1 MIKLAHHRRITQ
13 PRLEPRPLPMSF
25 LLYKLAYLSA
35 IAAAL
40 SLIAVPSSQAAT
52 INVPAG
58 QPTIQSAINAA
69 SNGDTVL
76 VAPGTYHENI
86 NFEGKSITVI
96 SSGGPAVTTINGGGN
111 GPVVLFVSG
120 EGTGSVLSGF
130 TVTNGNSN
138 SVSGVSPPTWNGGGG
153 GIVAFNAA
161 PTIRGNVITQNGA
174 CAWGGGIYVGATLFP
189 GPSAVIEGNQITE
202 NIVGADGCSGGGGG
216 GIAVTSTG
224 STQII
229 GNTISGNAVVP
240 GDAGGGILLFA
251 VTTPIVENNV
261 ITNNSAIFSGGQ
273 GGGIYLVADS
283 SNEIAENVQI
293 IQNLIFGN
301 ASDYGGGIY
310 VGTGNGVIS
319 FTNNTIADNNGSYG
333 GSGVYLDIYGAA
345 IQSYNNLIIG
355 APGESALYG
364 SCQQGTAVTL
374 FNNDLSA
381 PGANAIQTFNCDVIG
396 NVGTNGNVSVNPLF
410 LDGTSNFHLQYGSPA
425 VGAGDSSAPNLP
437 STDLD
442 GNPRLVNGKIDMG
455 AYELQPTTV
464 SLTPTSLAFAAQAV
478 GSSSSAQSVTLTNT
492 GNQSLR
498 LAMILG
504 PNFTETDNCGTSV
517 AAGANCT
524 INVTFVP
531 TSAGPVAG
539 SLTLFDNASDNPQRV
554 GLSGTGTGPA

>member
-1 MIKLAHHRRITQ
+1 MA
-13 PRLEPRPLPMSF
+13 F
-25 LLYKLAYLSA
+25 LLYKLAYLST

-58 QPTIQSAINAA
+58 QPTIQGAINAA

-76 VAPGTYHENI
+76 VAPGTYRENI
-86 NFEGKSITVI
+86 NFEGKAITVTG
-96 SSGGPAVTTINGGGN
+96 SGGPAVTTINGGGN
-111 GPVVLFVSG
+111 GSVVLFVSG

-138 SVSGVSPPTWNGGGG
+138 SGSQVWNAGGG
-153 GIVAFNAA
+153 GIVAFNAG
-161 PTIRGNVITQNGA
+161 PTIRGNVITQNVA
-174 CAWGGGIYVGATLFP
+174 CNWGGGIFVGSTLFP

-202 NIVGADGCSGGGGG
+202 NIVGALGGSGCAGGGGG

-224 STQII
+224 STQIT
-229 GNTISGNAVVP
+229 GNTISGNSVAP
-240 GDAGGGILLFA
+240 GDGGGGIYLFA
-251 VTTPIVENNV
+251 VTTPVVENNV
-261 ITNNSAIFSGGQ
+261 ITNNSAMFSGGQ
-273 GGGIYLVADS
+273 GGGIYIVPDATT
-283 SNEIAENVQI
+283 EVTENVQI

-301 ASDYGGGIY
+301 TADDGGGIY
-310 VGTGNGVIS
+310 VGWSGYGSVI
-319 FTNNTIADNNGSYG
+319 FTSNTIADNNGSYG
-333 GSGVYLDIYGAA
+333 GSGVYLGVYGEAT
-345 IQSYNNLIIG
+345 QYYNNLIIG

-364 SCQQGTAVTL
+364 TCQGASVTI
-374 FNNDLSA
+374 FNNDLLA
-381 PGANAIQTFNCDVIG
+381 PGANAVQTSGCDVTG
-396 NVGTNGNVSVNPLF
+396 NLGTNGNVSANPLF
-410 LDGTSNFHLQYGSPA
+410 LDGTSDFHLQYGSPA

-442 GNPRLVNGKIDMG
+442 GNPRMVNGKIDMG
-455 AYELQPTTV
+455 VYELQPTTV
-464 SLTPTSLAFAAQAV
+464 SLTPASLVFAAQAV

-492 GNQSLR
+492 GNQRLR

-531 TSAGPVAG
+531 TSVGPVAG

>member
-1 MIKLAHHRRITQ
+1 MLKLTSRGRITQ
-13 PRLEPRPLPMSF
+13 PCLKPRPLRMAS
-25 LLYKLAYLSA
+25 LLCKLAYLAA

-40 SLIAVPSSQAAT
+40 SSISVLSSQAAT

-58 QPTIQSAINAA
+58 QPTIQGAINAA

-76 VAPGTYHENI
+76 VAPGTYRENI
-86 NFEGKSITVI
+86 NFVGKAITVT

-120 EGTGSVLSGF
+120 EGAGSVLSGF
-130 TVTNGNSN
+130 TITNGNSN
-138 SVSGVSPPTWNGGGG
+138 ISATPQDWNADGG
-153 GIVAFNAA
+153 GIVVFNAA
-161 PTIRGNVITQNGA
+161 PMITGNVITQNVA
-174 CAWGGGIYVGATLFP
+174 CSWGGGIYVGSNLFP
-189 GPSAVIEGNQITE
+189 GPSPVIAGNQITE
-202 NIVGADGCSGGGGG
+202 NVVNDGCSGGGGG
-216 GIAVTSTG
+216 GIAVTTTG
-224 STQII
+224 STQIT
-229 GNTISGNAVVP
+229 GNTISGNSVVP
-240 GDAGGGILLFA
+240 GNAGGGIYLYG

-273 GGGIYLVADS
+273 GGGICIVPDG
-283 SNEIAENVQI
+283 SNAVTTNIQI

-301 ASDYGGGIY
+301 TADNGGGIY
-310 VGTGNGVIS
+310 VGSGYGSVI
-319 FTNNTIADNNGSYG
+319 FTSNTIADNNGSYG
-333 GSGVYLDIYGAA
+333 GSGVFLGVYFAA
-345 IQSYNNLIIG
+345 TQYYNNLIIG

-364 SCQQGTAVTL
+364 TCQGASVTML
-374 FNNDLSA
+374 NNDLLA
-381 PGANAIQTFNCDVIG
+381 PGASGIQTSGCDVTG
-396 NVGTNGNVSVNPLF
+396 SLTTNGNLSANPLF
-410 LDGTSNFHLQYGSPA
+410 LDGTSDFHLQYSSPA
-425 VGAGDSSAPNLP
+425 VGVGDSSAPNLP

-464 SLTPTSLAFAAQAV
+464 TLTPTSLAFAAQVV
-478 GSSSSAQSVTLTNT
+478 GNSSSAQSVTLTNT

-504 PNFTETDNCGTSV
+504 PNFTETDDCGTSV

-531 TSAGPVAG
+531 TSVGPIAG

>member
-1 MIKLAHHRRITQ
+1 MI
-13 PRLEPRPLPMSF
+13 F
-25 LLYKLAYLSA
+25 LLYKLAYLST
-35 IAAAL
+35 IAAAS

-58 QPTIQSAINAA
+58 QPTIQGAINAA

-76 VAPGTYHENI
+76 VAPGTYPENI
-86 NFEGKSITVI
+86 NFEGKAITVT

-130 TVTNGNSN
+130 TITNGNSN
-138 SVSGVSPPTWNGGGG
+138 SGSQLWNGGGG
-153 GIVAFNAA
+153 GIVVFNAG
-161 PTIRGNVITQNGA
+161 PTIRGNVITQNVA
-174 CAWGGGIYVGATLFP
+174 CFWGGGIYVGSTLFP

-202 NIVGADGCSGGGGG
+202 NVVGDGCAGGGGG

-224 STQII
+224 STQIT
-229 GNTISGNAVVP
+229 GNTISGNSVVP
-240 GDAGGGILLFA
+240 GEGGGIYLFG

-261 ITNNSAIFSGGQ
+261 ITNNSAMFSGGQ
-273 GGGIYLVADS
+273 GGGIYLVPDAS
-283 SNEIAENVQI
+283 TELTENVQI

-301 ASDYGGGIY
+301 TADDGGGVY
-310 VGTGNGVIS
+310 VGTGNGNVI
-319 FTNNTIADNNGSYG
+319 FTSNTIADNNGSYG
-333 GSGVYLDIYGAA
+333 GSGAYLEIYSAG

-355 APGESALYG
+355 APGESALYA
-364 SCQQGTAVTL
+364 SCEGAPVTL
-374 FNNDLSA
+374 FNNDLFA
-381 PGANAIQTFNCDVIG
+381 PGANGIQTFNCDVIG
-396 NVGTNGNVSVNPLF
+396 NLGTNGNVSADPLF

-425 VGAGDSSAPNLP
+425 VGVGDSSAPNLP

-442 GNPRLVNGKIDMG
+442 GNPRLVNGNIDMG
-455 AYELQPTTV
+455 VYELQPTTV
-464 SLTPTSLAFAAQAV
+464 TLTPTSLAFAAQAV

-492 GNQSLR
+492 GNQSLH

-517 AAGANCT
+517 AAGASCT

-531 TSAGPVAG
+531 TSVGPVAG
-539 SLTLFDNASDNPQRV
+539 SLTLFDNASDNPQKV